1 MKPVERPPSD
11 LRARVLAAASRAPS
25 TRPGTWSRRVLGVG
39 AFALVWTM
47 AAVALVRGRS
57 DWGELPASSVALTFA
72 VLLAVAGVAL
82 GAGLTRGRAMA
93 GPPLERLA
101 IVVAVGLTALLALV
115 LAVDPGGP
123 STKQLSGGSVVA
135 FGPLCGAG
143 DGRGPSP
150 GGGGPGSLRG
160 PVAGP
165 PRADGGVCG
174 SGGRDTGARRRP
186 FSLRPGGLGPRAPR
200 TLAARGSPHAARRL
214 VQSGAR
220 CRTPAR
226 ENRPLERRKT
236 VTRPSISP

>member
-123 STKQLSGGSVVA
+123 STKQLSGAALWWHSVPCAALETGVGLPLVA
-135 FGPLCGAG
+135 AVLVPFAG
-143 DGRGPSP
+143 LSLARP
-150 GGGGPGSLRG
+150 GL
-160 PVAGP
+160 
-165 PRADGGVCG
+165 
-174 SGGRDTGARRRP
+174 TGACVGLAAATLAHAVVR
-186 FSLRPGGLGPRAPR
+186 FHCGLGGSDHALLGHLLPGVPLMLLGAWFSRAR
-200 TLAARGSPHAARRL
+200 VVERL
-214 VQSGAR
+214 
-220 CRTPAR
+220 
-226 ENRPLERRKT
+226 LERIGRSSEE
-236 VTRPSISP
+236 RP

>member
-123 STKQLSGGSVVA
+123 STKQLSGAALWWHSVPCAALETGVGLPLVA
-135 FGPLCGAG
+135 AVLVPFAG
-143 DGRGPSP
+143 LSLARP
-150 GGGGPGSLRG
+150 GL
-160 PVAGP
+160 
-165 PRADGGVCG
+165 
-174 SGGRDTGARRRP
+174 TGACVGLAAATLAHAVVR
-186 FSLRPGGLGPRAPR
+186 FHCGLGGSDHALLGHLLPGVPLMLHGAWFSRAR
-200 TLAARGSPHAARRL
+200 VVERL
-214 VQSGAR
+214 
-220 CRTPAR
+220 
-226 ENRPLERRKT
+226 LERIGRSSEE
-236 VTRPSISP
+236 RP